1 MTLTSILAITVLSF
15 IVGQGYYELGGK
27 MTNVVIPATIP
38 SNMALVITYKAYHCG
53 FHSLD
58 VGGGGVLVFKIWARR
73 GIMKNCS
80 ELEGLVKKGGS
91 LRKVGFSKLFCQFSF
106 GVLFSFFVCN
116 Q

>member
-1 MTLTSILAITVLSF
+1 
-15 IVGQGYYELGGK
+15 
-27 MTNVVIPATIP
+27 
-38 SNMALVITYKAYHCG
+38 
-53 FHSLD
+53 
-58 VGGGGVLVFKIWARR
+58 
-73 GIMKNCS
+73 MKNCS

>member
-58 VGGGGVLVFKIWARR
+58 GGEGGGEFLFLKFGQ
-73 GIMKNCS
+73 G
-80 ELEGLVKKGGS
+80 EGS
-91 LRKVGFSKLFCQFSF
+91 
-106 GVLFSFFVCN
+106 
-116 Q
+116 

>member
-1 MTLTSILAITVLSF
+1 MLSF

-58 VGGGGVLVFKIWARR
+58 VGGGEFLFLKFGQ
-73 GIMKNCS
+73 G
-80 ELEGLVKKGGS
+80 EGS
-91 LRKVGFSKLFCQFSF
+91 
-106 GVLFSFFVCN
+106 
-116 Q
+116 